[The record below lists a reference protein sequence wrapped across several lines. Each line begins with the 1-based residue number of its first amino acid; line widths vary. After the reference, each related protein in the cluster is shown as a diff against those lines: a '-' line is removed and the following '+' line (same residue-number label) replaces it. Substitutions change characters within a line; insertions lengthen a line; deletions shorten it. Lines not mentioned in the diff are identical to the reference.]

1 MGKSGGLSPID
12 VNSTV
17 QMFMTRE
24 QLPLQRLKRDEKKQ
38 EVQLSAY
45 GQLQGLL
52 QTFQTNLQQ
61 VTTTFNAVNYQ
72 ISSSNAAVA
81 SASVTGTNVA
91 PISHTLVVTQLA
103 QAESQASSIFIN
115 NNVALNLTDTLS
127 FSAGSNLFTMNV
139 AATDSLQNIRD
150 NINNA
155 YGNTGVTAS
164 IQSSNAADGTAQ
176 YQLVV
181 SSNQTGTA
189 NAVSVTDANSLFG
202 FSEKKAAADANFTF
216 DNQSVV
222 RSSNYISDVM
232 DGISFNLVSLG
243 SSDINITAAEPAAQ
257 ATNVTQS
264 IKALLDSYNQ
274 ALAFIDANQADPMT
288 RNETFPLLK
297 MNLQSTMNTAFT
309 GNGPFNKLSD
319 IGIVTIADAS
329 NKRSITTTIQDK
341 NGKEVKRTIAYSL
354 SGQLTLNADA
364 LFPTLSTALSNNFSA
379 VESFLT
385 TTQNGILSKVNT
397 LVDPLTGS
405 ITSTLRANSSSIT
418 AQEKMYEQKI
428 ADEDNRLNDV
438 EANYVKKFSD
448 LNVLL
453 AKLQQTT
460 DYLTSQLRNLEPS
473 RDK

>member
-1 MGKSGGLSPID
+1 
-12 VNSTV
+12 
-17 QMFMTRE
+17 
-24 QLPLQRLKRDEKKQ
+24 
-38 EVQLSAY
+38 
-45 GQLQGLL
+45 
-52 QTFQTNLQQ
+52 
-61 VTTTFNAVNYQ
+61 
-72 ISSSNAAVA
+72 
-81 SASVTGTNVA
+81 
-91 PISHTLVVTQLA
+91 
-103 QAESQASSIFIN
+103 
-115 NNVALNLTDTLS
+115 
-127 FSAGSNLFTMNV
+127 
-139 AATDSLQNIRD
+139 
-150 NINNA
+150 
-155 YGNTGVTAS
+155 
-164 IQSSNAADGTAQ
+164 
-176 YQLVV
+176 
-181 SSNQTGTA
+181 
-189 NAVSVTDANSLFG
+189 
-202 FSEKKAAADANFTF
+202 
-216 DNQSVV
+216 V